1 MKARQSSD
9 IMCQP
14 GLVLLTRASYLQ
26 VSPPSPLGIKMGW
39 LRVSPSTI
47 ENPELHPRGDKKGRT
62 EGGRRETSLCRPWG
76 SLSLSPTHTH
86 QTRAWETLQSLA
98 LSQRGISTS
107 STNMNVHTYVHTN
120 MYTHTLYTNKQMS

>member
-1 MKARQSSD
+1 MKARQSFD
-9 IMCQP
+9 IMSQP

-26 VSPPSPLGIKMGW
+26 VRPPSPLGIKMGW

-47 ENPELHPRGDKKGRT
+47 ENPEPHPRGDKKGGT
-62 EGGRRETSLCRPWG
+62 EGGRRETTCADPGDLCHLAP
-76 SLSLSPTHTH
+76 PHTH

-98 LSQRGISTS
+98 LSQRGISIS